1 MSESPD
7 AAWFH
12 VTGLA
17 DPNDAETPAGPRA
30 AKPAIKVLHRGES
43 ETIIRL
49 AFREGQT
56 MTEHTAAHP
65 IVVLGQAGQIDFTV
79 QGETVPLTPGTAVR
93 VDTRIPHSLVAR
105 TDGTVTLIVVH
116 GS

>member
-1 MSESPD
+1 MSERPD
-7 AAWFH
+7 ASWSF

-17 DPNDAETPAGPRA
+17 EPNTTETESGGAGS
-30 AKPAIKVLHRGES
+30 KPAIKVLHRGDT
-43 ETIIRL
+43 ETVIRI
-49 AFREGQT
+49 AFREGQQ

-65 IVVLGQAGQIDFTV
+65 IVVLGQAGQVDFTV
-79 QGETVPLTPGTAVR
+79 EDETVPLTPGTAIR